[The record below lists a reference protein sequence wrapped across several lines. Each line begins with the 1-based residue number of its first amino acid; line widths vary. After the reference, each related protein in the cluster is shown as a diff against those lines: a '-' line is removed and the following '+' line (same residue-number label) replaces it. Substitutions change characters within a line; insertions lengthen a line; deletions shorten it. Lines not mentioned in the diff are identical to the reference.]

1 MALTR
6 VVPELRSRGVQAALC
21 AWYPYWNSMGL
32 EKFHMDSCGIFVI
45 GGNAEVNPTW
55 SAESMHMFKCPRS
68 APMRLPTFEGPHPG
82 QSWVCY
88 LPKNQSLEQ
97 VVGPMLQRNFQ
108 KPDIAANT
116 SRTFLRV
123 KQKELDRAIWE
134 LDGNVHKGAHF
145 PLAIWT
151 IGNSWRS
158 EDAAKRRAIKKKG
171 RCRAEVSA
179 GAEVAAPESTTAAEA
194 VAVDNATAPANAVM
208 SPDAAAFAATLLGVR
223 VLQ

>member
-6 VVPELRSRGVQAALC
+6 VAPELRSRGVLADLC
-21 AWYPYWNSMGL
+21 AWYSYWNSMAL

-55 SAESMHMFKCPRS
+55 GEESMRMFKCPKS
-68 APMRLPTFEGPHPG
+68 APLRLPTFEGPHPG

-88 LPKNQSLEQ
+88 WPKNRSLEQ
-97 VVGPMLQRNFQ
+97 LVGPMLQRNFQ
-108 KPDIAANT
+108 KPDIAPNT

-151 IGNSWRS
+151 IGNSYRS
-158 EDAAKRRAIKKKG
+158 AEAAKRRAMKKRG
-171 RCRAEVSA
+171 RLRAEVSA
-179 GAEVAAPESTTAAEA
+179 GAEVSALEP
-194 VAVDNATAPANAVM
+194 N
-208 SPDAAAFAATLLGVR
+208 
-223 VLQ
+223 